1 MFYFALRQ
9 RTVLRNLWRM
19 ASWHPEQRATHKFLS
34 NDFND
39 LKWQMAAQKNAYAL
53 LSKRRY
59 GKSITHSTHHNTIF
73 LCHPC
78 GRQCGQSVSIASN
91 TIGAIEYAAAFFLLG
106 DSLQDAVNVCVGR
119 LGDLQLAIAITRVY
133 EGDDGPVLKRLL
145 EDEILPYAAQEGDR
159 WLASW
164 AFWMLKRKDMAVR
177 ALIVCF
183 TPSLSSCLWL
193 RGIKWEM
200 HRDGR

>member
-1 MFYFALRQ
+1 MSCSLFYFALRQ
-9 RTVLRNLWRM
+9 QTVLRNLWRM

-34 NDFND
+34 NDFD
-39 LKWQMAAQKNAYAL
+39 DPKWQMAAQKNAYAL

-59 GKSITHSTHHNTIF
+59 GKSITHNTDHNIKI
-73 LCHPC
+73 LCPHC
-78 GRQCGQSVSIASN
+78 GRHCERNVSVAPN
-91 TIGAIEYAAAFFLLG
+91 TIGVTEYAAAFFLLG

-177 ALIVCF
+177 ALIVF
-183 TPSLSSCLWL
+183 SAPPCLPAH
-193 RGIKWEM
+193 GCAE
-200 HRDGR
+200 

>member
-1 MFYFALRQ
+1 MGCSLFYFALRQ
-9 RTVLRNLWRM
+9 QTVLRNLWRM

-34 NDFND
+34 NDFD
-39 LKWQMAAQKNAYAL
+39 DPKWQMAAQKNAYAL

-59 GKSITHSTHHNTIF
+59 GKSITHSTHHKHHIF
-73 LCHPC
+73 YAPPC
-78 GRQCGQSVSIASN
+78 GRHCGRSLSVASN
-91 TIGAIEYAAAFFLLG
+91 TVGVTEYAAAFFLLG

-133 EGDDGPVLKRLL
+133 EGDDSPVLKRLL

-177 ALIVCF
+177 ALIVFF
-183 TPSLSSCLWL
+183 THPCLPTHS
-193 RGIKWEM
+193 RAE
-200 HRDGR
+200 